1 MPSSPAWPS
10 TPRATHRLGRGR
22 GYYDRFLAQAADV
35 YKVGLCFPFQLV
47 EAVPCEA
54 TDVAMDRVE
63 CGPVQS

>member
-1 MPSSPAWPS
+1 MAK
-10 TPRATHRLGRGR
+10 
-22 GYYDRFLAQAADV
+22 AADV